1 MVKGLVQYVPNKQI
15 ADDRRPS
22 EPVFACLADVIRH
35 TGWYGSAKE
44 CTGTYL

>member
-1 MVKGLVQYVPNKQI
+1 MFRISKSQMI
-15 ADDRRPS
+15 DAPS
-22 EPVFACLADVIRH
+22 EPGFACLADVSRH